1 MLVMD
6 TEKLIGMRVM
16 NTATHAIGRIE
27 YVQDG
32 IVAIDFYGKISK
44 YPYPAAFAGT
54 LELENE
60 ELQNKIESKGVGA
73 YFENFK
79 RDFQF
84 AINNEINFLK
94 KTGGKK

>member
-44 YPYPAAFAGT
+44 YPYPAAP
-54 LELENE
+54 
-60 ELQNKIESKGVGA
+60 
-73 YFENFK
+73 
-79 RDFQF
+79 DW
-84 AINNEINFLK
+84 EIV
-94 KTGGKK
+94 